1 MFVSIVCLCQLQLS
15 LCVVSILS
23 VVAIYPPLYIKVM
36 GVESLVRLTLQFNHG
51 CLREVL
57 HPYCVSVAASLHE
70 TLQLI

>member
-1 MFVSIVCLCQLQLS
+1 MPLPIAAFIVCGQYP
-15 LCVVSILS
+15 VSGG
-23 VVAIYPPLYIKVM
+23 YISATVHKSY
-36 GVESLVRLTLQFNHG
+36 GSESLVRLTLQFNHG